1 LRNAQADDIQ
11 TALRSFLDQE
21 RQTIAQALGNDS
33 LGAAHK
39 LLEQEVA
46 IVAESTTNTLL
57 LSASPKY
64 FKTISKMID
73 ELDQP
78 LPQVLIKVL
87 LAEVMLTGRSDLG
100 FEWQYS
106 GRSGSST
113 NTVGTNFGVEGSF
126 NTNGG
131 FRFSMSGGDVNLF
144 LQALQTEG
152 RLEVLSRPQILT
164 ADNQEGEINVGQRV
178 PFITNSRVSDEG
190 SVFNT
195 IQYEDVGII
204 LRATPRINPD
214 GDIKMEISAEISSVS
229 DSDSV
234 EVSEGVN
241 AIVLNNRSATTT
253 VTVKDGHTIV
263 IGGLITTQD
272 NNTERK
278 VPFIGDLPILG
289 ELFKTTTVTK
299 NRTELL
305 IVLTPYIQNGTSD
318 SDKET
323 KQQLKQL
330 ELLKETRRQG
340 LLEWLSDQKPY
351 KDLLPLPIKESAL
364 GNKADVQLLPPDLFE
379 ETDEA
384 APAITPVRR
393 KKELN
398 FDKELSSD

>member
-1 LRNAQADDIQ
+1 MNHGKQIYVIFFKELFKMPAAGGSAFFVFYQSYSHKSIIDLFIEIFPVRN
-11 TALRSFLDQE
+11 
-21 RQTIAQALGNDS
+21 
-33 LGAAHK
+33 
-39 LLEQEVA
+39 
-46 IVAESTTNTLL
+46 
-57 LSASPKY
+57 
-64 FKTISKMID
+64 
-73 ELDQP
+73 
-78 LPQVLIKVL
+78 
-87 LAEVMLTGRSDLG
+87 
-100 FEWQYS
+100 
-106 GRSGSST
+106 
-113 NTVGTNFGVEGSF
+113 
-126 NTNGG
+126 
-131 FRFSMSGGDVNLF
+131 
-144 LQALQTEG
+144 
-152 RLEVLSRPQILT
+152 
-164 ADNQEGEINVGQRV
+164 NQEGEINVGQRV